1 MLAAGSALAAA
12 MSPRTLLAQTPVF
25 QSQAVQGA
33 VLPTRGTVTGTVLP
47 LNGPAALLFVTRNE
61 WNDLATQWAK
71 KHAPAAKVVSFGK
84 HMMFLGAS

>member
-1 MLAAGSALAAA
+1 MLEDPSAKNTRFVKD
-12 MSPRTLLAQTPVF
+12 MTNRTPD
-25 QSQAVQGA
+25 SIGA
-33 VLPTRGTVTGTVLP
+33 LINTSYWFLDNTKQVEA
-47 LNGPAALLFVTRNE
+47 LNGRVPLLFVTRNE